1 MIRMTENVLILGANG
16 QIARLATDML
26 LDETDVNITLFLRR
40 ANRLKHLSAEE
51 RVTIV
56 DGDVLDLEKL
66 KAAMS
71 GQDIVYANLDGADL
85 EKQAIQIVTAMV
97 GSNVKRLIFVSAGGV
112 YDELPGKFGEW
123 NKRMLGDII
132 IPYQKS
138 VEAIETSDLV
148 DYTILRPVWLTNQD
162 EIAYETTRK
171 GETFKGTE
179 VSRKS
184 VAAFV
189 VELIK
194 NPEQEIK
201 ESLGVSKPGT
211 DGDKPAFYR

>member
-1 MIRMTENVLILGANG
+1 MTKNVLILGANG
-16 QIARLATDML
+16 QIARLVTDML
-26 LDETDVNITLFLRR
+26 LHETDMNITLFLRR
-40 ANRLKHLSAEE
+40 SSRLKHLSEKE
-51 RVTIV
+51 QVTII
-56 DGDVLDLEKL
+56 DGDVLDSEKL

-97 GSNVKRLIFVSAGGV
+97 VEQVKRLVFVSAGGI
-112 YDELPGKFGEW
+112 YDELPGEFGEW
-123 NKRMLGDII
+123 NKRMLGNII
-132 IPYQKS
+132 IPYRKS
-138 VEAIETSDLV
+138 AEVIEDSDLI

-162 EIAYETTRK
+162 EIDYETTSK

-189 VELIK
+189 VKLIK
-194 NPEQEIK
+194 HPELEIRQ
-201 ESLGVSKPGT
+201 SLGVNKPGT
-211 DGDKPAFYR
+211 DGDRPTFYR